1 MARRRGLRDFA
12 RGTRG
17 LRAVVAGY
25 QPSFFA
31 QPSDLHHFMPTPSP
45 HPPPLMAPPTTHGL
59 MPPSPTTRFFF
70 EIFAHSC
77 IFHLSLSTPPLHQ
90 GSVPEVYLPSSFSPP
105 VNDPTFLTLRSRF
118 DGPSTNARTSSLSCF
133 PLHFSFLLSTWWP
146 CNRLKGFILLASISL
161 ASHALV
167 SPRSLGMICPLLP
180 L

>member
-1 MARRRGLRDFA
+1 MARRRGLCDFT

-17 LRAVVAGY
+17 LKAIVAGY
-25 QPSFFA
+25 QPSFLA

-90 GSVPEVYLPSSFSPP
+90 GFVRSRGLSSFLFPP
-105 VNDPTFLTLRSRF
+105 PPPSTTQRSSRF
-118 DGPSTNARTSSLSCF
+118 VHALTAPLQTPARALC
-133 PLHFSFLLSTWWP
+133 LAFL
-146 CNRLKGFILLASISL
+146 FILVFS
-161 ASHALV
+161 
-167 SPRSLGMICPLLP
+167 CLP
-180 L
+180 GGPVTG